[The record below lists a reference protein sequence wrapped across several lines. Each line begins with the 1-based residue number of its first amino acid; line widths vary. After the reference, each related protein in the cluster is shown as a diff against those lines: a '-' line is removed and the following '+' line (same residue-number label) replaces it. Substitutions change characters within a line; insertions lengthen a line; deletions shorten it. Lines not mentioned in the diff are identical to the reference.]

1 MTSVVVIAH
10 SGKVLGAGLGRL
22 REVLTEHG
30 VTDPI
35 WLEVPKS
42 RKVPARVRQAI
53 KDGADLIFVW
63 GGDGSVQLPFEGTP
77 RSAIAD
83 PVPVAELN

>member
-1 MTSVVVIAH
+1 MTSVAVIAH

-42 RKVPARVRQAI
+42 RKVPARVWATS
-53 KDGADLIFVW
+53 LW
-63 GGDGSVQLPFEGTP
+63 
-77 RSAIAD
+77 
-83 PVPVAELN
+83 